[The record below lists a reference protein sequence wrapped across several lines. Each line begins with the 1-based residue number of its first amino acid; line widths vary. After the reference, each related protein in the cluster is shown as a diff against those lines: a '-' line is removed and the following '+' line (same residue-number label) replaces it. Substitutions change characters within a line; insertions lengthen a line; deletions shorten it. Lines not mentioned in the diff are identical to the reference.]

1 MAARS
6 RSKSGKAKRS
16 VRRSAR
22 NIPVS
27 SLTPPEALR
36 EALADR
42 LAQERMEAFQAAL
55 RPQGNN
61 ADHPIKALHDAV
73 DEAYAVCGTMFDELR
88 LDPPPACK
96 RGCIHCCYNQVAL
109 TEPEALFLGLHLLGT
124 RSPERLRDLAVRA
137 QTLADGL
144 QGKSWQ
150 EIGMM
155 RHRLP
160 CLFLED
166 GGCSVY
172 PARPLACRGWN
183 SVDENMCLLSNLSE
197 DALTPIENH
206 PIMREI
212 ADGVQSGLLRGAS
225 GLGLE
230 AGYLLMARAVALLL
244 SGDPETNLMDRT
256 ADWLDGKPFFAL
268 KAKW

>member
-1 MAARS
+1 M
-6 RSKSGKAKRS
+6 
-16 VRRSAR
+16 
-22 NIPVS
+22 
-27 SLTPPEALR
+27 T
-36 EALADR
+36 
-42 LAQERMEAFQAAL
+42 AL
-55 RPQGNN
+55 RPQGE
-61 ADHPIKALHDAV
+61 APDHPVKALHDAV
-73 DEAYAVCGTMFDELR
+73 REAYAVCESMLDELQ
-88 LDPPPACK
+88 LDPPLACK

-124 RSPERLRDLAVRA
+124 RSPERLRDLANRA
-137 QTLADGL
+137 RALADGL
-144 QGKSWQ
+144 KGKSWR

-183 SVDENMCLLSNLSE
+183 SVDEKMCLRSNLSG

-206 PIMREI
+206 PIVREI
-212 ADGVQSGLLRGAS
+212 ADGIQSGLLRGAS
-225 GLGLE
+225 AFGLE
-230 AGYLLMARAVALLL
+230 AGYLLMARATALLL
-244 SGDPETNLMDRT
+244 SGDPEQGIMDTT
-256 ADWLDGKPFFAL
+256 ADWLDGKPFFGR

>member
-6 RSKSGKAKRS
+6 RSKTGKAKRS
-16 VRRSAR
+16 LRRPPRNPALPLSSPAAR
-22 NIPVS
+22 QEPLAERL
-27 SLTPPEALR
+27 SL
-36 EALADR
+36 
-42 LAQERMEAFQAAL
+42 ERMEAFAAAL
-55 RPQGNN
+55 RPMGTP
-61 ADHPIKALHDAV
+61 AVHPIKALHDAV
-73 DEAYAVCGTMFDELR
+73 REAYAACESMFAELQ
-88 LDPPPACK
+88 LDPPLACK
-96 RGCIHCCYNQVAL
+96 QGCIHCCYNQVAL

-124 RSPERLRDLAVRA
+124 RSPERLRDMAERA

-144 QGKSWQ
+144 KGKSWQ
-150 EIGMM
+150 EIGMA

-160 CLFLED
+160 CLFMED

-183 SVDENMCLLSNLSE
+183 SVDANMCLLSNLSE

-212 ADGVQSGLLRGAS
+212 TDGVQSGLLRGAS

>member
-6 RSKSGKAKRS
+6 RSNAGKAKRS
-16 VRRSAR
+16 LRRPAR
-22 NIPVS
+22 GR
-27 SLTPPEALR
+27 ALAQASPAAQQ

-42 LAQERMEAFQAAL
+42 ISLKHAAAFQAAL
-55 RPQGNN
+55 RPQG
-61 ADHPIKALHDAV
+61 APVEHPVKALHDAV
-73 DEAYAVCGTMFDELR
+73 HEAYAACDSMMDELQ
-88 LDPPPACK
+88 LDPPIACK

-124 RSPERLRDLAVRA
+124 RSPKRLRE
-137 QTLADGL
+137 LADKAQALAEGL
-144 QGKSWQ
+144 KGKSWQ
-150 EIGMM
+150 EIGMN

-183 SVDENMCLLSNLSE
+183 SVDESMCRLSNLSE

-206 PIMREI
+206 PIMRQI
-212 ADGVQSGLLRGAS
+212 TDSIQTGLLRGAS
-225 GLGLE
+225 TLGLE
-230 AGYLLMARAVALLL
+230 AGYLLMARATALLL
-244 SGDPETNLMDRT
+244 TGDPEQGVMDTT
-256 ADWLDGKPFFAL
+256 ADWLEGKPFYGR

>member
-6 RSKSGKAKRS
+6 RSKTGKAKRS
-16 VRRSAR
+16 LRRPAR
-22 NIPVS
+22 NNPALPLAS
-27 SLTPPEALR
+27 PEAQR
-36 EALADR
+36 ETLADR
-42 LAQERMEAFQAAL
+42 LSQERAAAFVAAL
-55 RPQGNN
+55 RPQGEG
-61 ADHPIKALHDAV
+61 ADHTVKALHDAGR
-73 DEAYAVCGTMFDELR
+73 EAYDVCEAMLDELE
-88 LDPPPACK
+88 LDPPLACK

-124 RSPERLRDLAVRA
+124 RSPERLRDLADKA
-137 QTLADGL
+137 QRLADDL
-144 QGKSWQ
+144 TGKSWQ
-150 EIGMM
+150 EIGMI
-155 RHRLP
+155 RHKLP

-183 SVDENMCLLSNLSE
+183 SVNEKMCLLSNLSG

-206 PIMREI
+206 PIVREI
-212 ADGVQSGLLRGAS
+212 ADGIQTGLLRGAS

-230 AGYLLMARAVALLL
+230 AGYLLMARATALLL
-244 SGDPETNLMDRT
+244 SGDPEQGVMDTT
-256 ADWLDGKPFFAL
+256 ADWLDGKPFFGR